1 MTMLLIP
8 DAGPL
13 FSLAAA
19 DLLNVLAH
27 FRLGLTDVVKQE
39 TIDRGKDSRASLE
52 AQRLLGFYKANKA
65 NLEIFKTQ
73 VGHDLQQMRR
83 KYPDRKAP
91 ANVGELSI
99 QSLLIHLQM
108 QEPGE
113 PPVVLFEDA
122 WFLRH
127 AAALAKSCI
136 VLSTQAF
143 LVNAERLGLIASAAE
158 ARQAIGARRPMACS
172 ENFRR

>member
-19 DLLNVLAH
+19 DLLDVLAH
-27 FRLGLTDVVKQE
+27 FRVGITDVVKQE
-39 TIDRGKDSRASLE
+39 TIDQGKNPLASLE

-65 NLEIFKTQ
+65 QVEIFKTQ

-113 PPVVLFEDA
+113 TPVVLFEDA
-122 WFLRH
+122 WFLRN
-127 AAALAKSCI
+127 AAALAKPCI

-143 LVNAERLGLIASAAE
+143 LVNAERLGLIASAKE
-158 ARQAIGARRPMACS
+158 AHQAIGARRPTAYS
-172 ENFRR
+172 ESFRR

>member
-39 TIDRGKDSRASLE
+39 TIDRGKSPLASLE
-52 AQRLLGFYKANKA
+52 AQRLLAFYKANKA

-108 QEPGE
+108 QDPGE
-113 PPVVLFEDA
+113 TPVVLFEDA
-122 WFLRH
+122 WFLRN
-127 AAALAKSCI
+127 AAALAKPCI

-143 LVNAERLGLIASAAE
+143 LVNAERLGLIASAKE
-158 ARQAIGARRPMACS
+158 ARQAIAARRPMAYS

>member
-1 MTMLLIP
+1 MLLIP

-27 FRLGLTDVVKQE
+27 FRLGITDVVKQE
-39 TIDRGKDSRASLE
+39 TIDQGKSPLASLE
-52 AQRLLGFYKANKA
+52 AQRLLGFYKTNKA
-65 NLEIFKTQ
+65 RLEIFKTQ
-73 VGHDLQQMRR
+73 VGHDLQRMRR
-83 KYPDRKAP
+83 KYLGRKAP
-91 ANVGELSI
+91 AHVGELSI

-108 QEPGE
+108 QQAEE

-127 AAALAKSCI
+127 AAASAKPCI

-143 LVNAERLGLIASAAE
+143 LVNAERLGLIASAAQ
-158 ARQAIGARRPMACS
+158 ARQAIGARRPMAFS
-172 ENFRR
+172 RDFRR